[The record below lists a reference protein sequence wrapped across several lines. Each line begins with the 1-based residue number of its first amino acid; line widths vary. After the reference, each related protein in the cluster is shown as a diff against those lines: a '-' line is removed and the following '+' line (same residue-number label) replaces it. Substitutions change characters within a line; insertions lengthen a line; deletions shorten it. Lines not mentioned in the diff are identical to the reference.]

1 MIDTIK
7 RRNRTITHLLIVA
20 AAIIGLV
27 TGCSQFCGQGPQPYL
42 LLYAFEQEG
51 TLLSEKMTIERTDHN
66 LGRTVLTGK
75 LAGKDIVLAE
85 SGIGM
90 TNAAMTTQRMID
102 QYDPIAVIFTGI
114 AGAIDSAVAIGDIV
128 VPSKW
133 IEHDYGYYGSNGFE
147 YRSIGIYVPADSAV
161 RKVAAFSSD
170 EHLLKV
176 LNDALKTDVALKSI
190 GDRAPEIIVGGV
202 GVSGNSFIDRK
213 ETREWLASEFAADV
227 VDMESAAVGQVC
239 TVNDVP
245 FIVFRSA
252 SDLAGGS
259 GSETAREQLDQFF
272 EVAAFN
278 SSALVIAL
286 LGAL

>member
-1 MIDTIK
+1 M
-7 RRNRTITHLLIVA
+7 THLLIVA
-20 AAIIGLV
+20 VAIIGLA

-51 TLLSEKMTIERTDHN
+51 TLLSEKMTIDRTDHH

-102 QYDPIAVIFTGI
+102 QYDPIAIIFTGI
-114 AGAIDSAVAIGDIV
+114 AGAIDSAVTIGDIA
-128 VPSKW
+128 VPSEW
-133 IEHDYGYYGSNGFE
+133 IEHDYGYYGSDGFE
-147 YRSIGIYVPADSAV
+147 YRSIGIFVPSDSAV
-161 RKVAAFSSD
+161 RKVAAFVSD
-170 EHLLKV
+170 YHLLNT
-176 LNDALKTDVALKSI
+176 LNNALETDINLKSI
-190 GDRAPEIIVGGV
+190 GDRSPEIIVGGV

-213 ETREWLASEFAADV
+213 ETREWLASEFTANV

-239 TVNDVP
+239 MVNDVP
-245 FIVFRSA
+245 FIIFRSA

-259 GSETAREQLDQFF
+259 GSETAREELEQFF

-286 LGAL
+286 LKAL